1 MLVQQQQRQMTMAP
15 IPGNARKVIENFSYA
30 LTDAIGKGFSSIVYR
45 GRNDETNEI
54 VAIKVIDKKGLKT
67 PLHYQL
73 LRSEVEALSQLN
85 SNNIMRLYKVYYTEN
100 NTYLITEYCDSGDL
114 GSLLSKQGIQKEG
127 QLQKLFFGIIQGYKQ
142 MKQKGIV
149 HRDLKP
155 ANILLKGQVP
165 KIADFGFATTPQTVS
180 TMPNVNVGS
189 PLYMSPQA
197 FKNRY
202 SEKSDIWALGVS
214 LFELLFGQ
222 VPWQAASERELAQKM
237 ATVPV
242 SFPGYV
248 SDECRDFIQ
257 RCLIVD
263 ENRRATVEELERHQW
278 LQKQDLQVIQG
289 NGFSSMFRG
298 NHGCSQSNQL
308 QFQNIQ
314 SNGCLSTASPLGE
327 TQNKQLIQI
336 QPRESNY
343 GKENNTS
350 SISKQSNTPIQQ
362 QQQQPLRSIKRVQ
375 ESRKESLM
383 NQSMNQEQY
392 TSKRED
398 EWNDN
403 KKNDYIIVA
412 QMNFC
417 RYLYR
422 VAALI
427 DKYRFVAT
435 SYLREK
441 LLFLVNKN
449 IMIKMNNLK
458 ELIDGHNTLILDK
471 FQQYISNPQFGK
483 LSAAINQY
491 NQKYTLQFNT
501 VWLSLQNP
509 EQKQLLV
516 VDKKFDAVFDDNF
529 TEYESFYIILNS
541 ILRSAIKEIEYQ
553 LEQQITF
560 QDPQQLLPIDIEG
573 GVILLDYLITY
584 FQLASLIQECFE
596 DPYGFAVDSKI
607 EQIADG
613 KPVRLTFGH
622 YLEIR
627 NKIKQLDI

>member
-1 MLVQQQQRQMTMAP
+1 MLVQQQQRQMPMTP
-15 IPGNARKVIENFSYA
+15 IPHNARKVIENFSYA
-30 LTDAIGKGFSSIVYR
+30 LSDAIGKGFSSVVYK
-45 GRNDETNEI
+45 GKNDETNEI

-114 GSLLSKQGIQKEG
+114 GSLITKQGTQKEP
-127 QLQKLFFGIIQGYKQ
+127 QLQRLFYGIMQGYKQ

-165 KIADFGFATTPQTVS
+165 KIADFGFATTPQTIA

-222 VPWQAASERELAQKM
+222 VPWQAGSERELAQRM

-242 SFPGYV
+242 NFPGQI

-257 RCLIVD
+257 RCLVVD
-263 ENRRATVEELERHQW
+263 ENRRATVEELERHVW
-278 LQKQDLQVIQG
+278 LQRQELQVIKG
-289 NGFSSMFRG
+289 NGFQGIFRG
-298 NHGCSQSNQL
+298 SHGGQQNHI
-308 QFQNIQ
+308 QFHNIQ
-314 SNGCLSTASPLGE
+314 NNGFVNTTSPLGDAH
-327 TQNKQLIQI
+327 NKQQMLL

-343 GKENNTS
+343 GKENTS
-350 SISKQSNTPIQQ
+350 SIPRQQ
-362 QQQQPLRSIKRVQ
+362 QGSIQQQPLKSVKRVQ
-375 ESRKESLM
+375 ESRKESQV
-383 NQSMNQEQY
+383 NQSMNQEFSSQ
-392 TSKRED
+392 REEE
-398 EWNDN
+398 EWNEN
-403 KKNDYIIVA
+403 KKNDYIVVA

-427 DKYRFVAT
+427 DKYRFAT
-435 SYLREK
+435 TPYLREK

-449 IMIKMNNLK
+449 IMIKMNNLQ
-458 ELIDGHNTLILDK
+458 EFTEGHNTLNLDK
-471 FQQYISNPQFGK
+471 FQEYIQNSQFGK

-491 NQKYTLQFNT
+491 YQKYTLQFNT
-501 VWLSLQNP
+501 VWLCLQNP

-553 LEQQITF
+553 LEQKITF
-560 QDPQQLLPIDIEG
+560 QDTQQLLPLDIEG

-596 DPYGFAVDSKI
+596 DHYGFAVDSKI

-622 YLEIR
+622 YIEIR

>member
-1 MLVQQQQRQMTMAP
+1 MLVQQQQRQMPMTP
-15 IPGNARKVIENFSYA
+15 LPSNARKVIENFSYA

-45 GRNDETNEI
+45 GRNDETNET

-73 LRSEVEALSQLN
+73 LTSEVEALSQLN

-100 NTYLITEYCDSGDL
+100 NTYLITEFCDSGDL
-114 GSLLSKQGIQKEG
+114 GCLISKQGAQKEG
-127 QLQKLFFGIIQGYKQ
+127 QLQKLFQGIIQGYKQ

-222 VPWQAASERELAQKM
+222 VPWQAGSERELAQKM

-242 SFPGYV
+242 YFPGHL

-263 ENRRATVEELERHQW
+263 DNRRATVEELERHQW
-278 LQKQDLQVIQG
+278 LQKQELQVIKG

-298 NHGCSQSNQL
+298 SHGCQPNQL
-308 QFQNIQ
+308 QFHNIH
-314 SNGCLSTASPLGE
+314 SNACLNTTSPLGE
-327 TQNKQLIQI
+327 AQNKQLIQM

-343 GKENNTS
+343 GKENTA
-350 SISKQSNTPIQQ
+350 SISKQHHTSI
-362 QQQQPLRSIKRVQ
+362 QQQPLKSIKRAP
-375 ESRKESLM
+375 ESKKESQV
-383 NQSMNQEQY
+383 NQSMNQEYSSQ
-392 TSKRED
+392 REE

-403 KKNDYIIVA
+403 KKNDYILVA

-427 DKYRFVAT
+427 DKYRFVT
-435 SYLREK
+435 TPYLREK

-458 ELIDGHNTLILDK
+458 ELIDGQNTLNLDK
-471 FQQYISNPQFGK
+471 FQQYIQNPQFGK

-509 EQKQLLV
+509 EQKQLLI

-541 ILRSAIKEIEYQ
+541 ILRSAIKEIECQ
-553 LEQQITF
+553 LEQKITF
-560 QDPQQLLPIDIEG
+560 QDAQQLLPIDIEG

-596 DPYGFAVDSKI
+596 DHYGFAVDSKI

-622 YLEIR
+622 YIEIR

>member
-1 MLVQQQQRQMTMAP
+1 MLVQQQQRQMPATP

-30 LTDAIGKGFSSIVYR
+30 LQDAIGKGFSSIVYK
-45 GRNDETNEI
+45 GRNDETHEV

-85 SNNIMRLYKVYYTEN
+85 SPNIMRLYKVYYTEN
-100 NTYLITEYCDSGDL
+100 NTYLITEFCDSGDL
-114 GSLLSKQGIQKEG
+114 GQLVTKTGVQKE
-127 QLQKLFFGIIQGYKQ
+127 QNMQKLFYGIIQGYKQ
-142 MKQKGIV
+142 MKQRGIV

-155 ANILLKGQVP
+155 ANILLKGSVP
-165 KIADFGFATTPQTVS
+165 KIADFGFATTPQTAA

-214 LFELLFGQ
+214 LYELLFGQ
-222 VPWQAASERELAQKM
+222 VPWQAGSERELAQRM

-242 SFPGYV
+242 QFPGHI
-248 SDECRDFIQ
+248 SDECKDFIY

-263 ENRRATVEELERHQW
+263 ESRRATVEELENHIW
-278 LQKQDLQVIQG
+278 LSKQELQPIKG
-289 NGFSSMFRG
+289 NGFSSMFR
-298 NHGCSQSNQL
+298 SNQQHNHPHLL
-308 QFQNIQ
+308 QN
-314 SNGCLSTASPLGE
+314 NNAATPLGD
-327 TQNKQLIQI
+327 TQNKQSISL

-343 GKENNTS
+343 GKENAV
-350 SISKQSNTPIQQ
+350 IVKQSQQ
-362 QQQQPLRSIKRVQ
+362 SIMQQPLKSIKRVQ
-375 ESRKESLM
+375 ESRKESQISQQM
-383 NQSMNQEQY
+383 HQEYSSQ
-392 TSKRED
+392 REED
-398 EWNDN
+398 CWSDS
-403 KKNDYIIVA
+403 KKNDYIILA
-412 QMNFC
+412 QLNFC

-422 VAALI
+422 VSALM
-427 DKYRFVAT
+427 DKHRFVQT
-435 SYLREK
+435 PYLREK
-441 LLFLVNKN
+441 LMFLVNKN
-449 IMIKMNNLK
+449 IMIKMNCLN
-458 ELIDGHNTLILDK
+458 ELMVGQNTLGLEK
-471 FQQYISNPQFGK
+471 FQQYIQNPQYTK
-483 LSAAINQY
+483 LCAAIHQY

-509 EQKQLLV
+509 DQKQLLV

-541 ILRSAIKEIEYQ
+541 ILRCAIKEIEYSI
-553 LEQQITF
+553 ESKIVI
-560 QDPQQLLPIDIEG
+560 QDTQQLLPMDIEG

-596 DPYGFAVDSKI
+596 DPYEFAVDSKI

-613 KPVRLTFGH
+613 KPVRLTYGH
-622 YLEIR
+622 YIEIR

>member
-1 MLVQQQQRQMTMAP
+1 MLVQQQQRQMPITP
-15 IPGNARKVIENFSYA
+15 IPSNARKVIENFSYA
-30 LTDAIGKGFSSIVYR
+30 LTDAIGKGFSSVVYR

-73 LRSEVEALSQLN
+73 LKSEVEALSQLN

-114 GSLLSKQGIQKEG
+114 GSLLTKQGAQKEP
-127 QLQKLFFGIIQGYKQ
+127 QLQKLFQGIIQGYKQ

-155 ANILLKGQVP
+155 ANILLKGQIP
-165 KIADFGFATTPQTVS
+165 KIADFGFATTPQTVT

-222 VPWQAASERELAQKM
+222 VPWQAGTERELAQKM

-242 SFPGYV
+242 NFPGHI

-263 ENRRATVEELERHQW
+263 EYRRATVEELERHIW
-278 LQKQDLQVIQG
+278 LQKQELQVIKG
-289 NGFSSMFRG
+289 NGFSSIFRG
-298 NHGCSQSNQL
+298 SHGGQANHL
-308 QFQNIQ
+308 QFNGVQ
-314 SNGCLSTASPLGE
+314 SNGCINTTSPLVDNN
-327 TQNKQLIQI
+327 NKQQMLMQ
-336 QPRESNY
+336 QRESNY
-343 GKENNTS
+343 GKENTS
-350 SISKQSNTPIQQ
+350 SIARQQ
-362 QQQQPLRSIKRVQ
+362 QNSIQQQPLKSIKRVQ
-375 ESRKESLM
+375 ESRKESQV
-383 NQSMNQEQY
+383 NQSMNQEYSSQ
-392 TSKRED
+392 REE

-427 DKYRFVAT
+427 DKYRFVT
-435 SYLREK
+435 TPYLREK

-449 IMIKMNNLK
+449 IMIKMNNLQ
-458 ELIDGHNTLILDK
+458 ELVNGHNTLNLDK
-471 FQQYISNPQFGK
+471 FQDYIQNCQFNK

-509 EQKQLLV
+509 EQKQLLI

-553 LEQQITF
+553 LEQKIIF
-560 QDPQQLLPIDIEG
+560 QDTQQLLPIDIEG

-596 DPYGFAVDSKI
+596 DHYGFAVDSKI

-613 KPVRLTFGH
+613 KPVRLTYGH
-622 YLEIR
+622 YIEIR

>member
-1 MLVQQQQRQMTMAP
+1 MLIQQQQRQMPNTP
-15 IPGNARKVIENFSYA
+15 IQSNARKVIENFSYA
-30 LTDAIGKGFSSIVYR
+30 LTDAIGKGFSSVVYR

-73 LRSEVEALSQLN
+73 LKSEVEALSQLN

-114 GSLLSKQGIQKEG
+114 GSLLTKQGTQKES
-127 QLQKLFFGIIQGYKQ
+127 QLQKLFSGIIQGYKQ

-155 ANILLKGQVP
+155 ANILLKGQIP
-165 KIADFGFATTPQTVS
+165 KIADFGFATTPQTVT

-222 VPWQAASERELAQKM
+222 VPWQAGTERELAQKM
-237 ATVPV
+237 ANVPV
-242 SFPGYV
+242 NFPGHILN
-248 SDECRDFIQ
+248 ECRDFIQ

-263 ENRRATVEELERHQW
+263 ENRRATVEELERHTW
-278 LQKQDLQVIQG
+278 LQRQELQVIKG
-289 NGFSSMFRG
+289 NGFSSIFRG
-298 NHGCSQSNQL
+298 SHGGQSNHN
-308 QFQNIQ
+308 QFHVVQ
-314 SNGCLSTASPLGE
+314 SNGCINTTSPLGE
-327 TQNKQLIQI
+327 NHNKQQI
-336 QPRESNY
+336 FMQQRESNY
-343 GKENNTS
+343 GKENTYSIARQQQTS
-350 SISKQSNTPIQQ
+350 NQQ
-362 QQQQPLRSIKRVQ
+362 QQLKQ
-375 ESRKESLM
+375 RKESQV
-383 NQSMNQEQY
+383 NQSMNQEYFSQ
-392 TSKRED
+392 REE

-422 VAALI
+422 VASLI
-427 DKYRFVAT
+427 DKYQFVTT

-449 IMIKMNNLK
+449 IMIKINNLK
-458 ELIDGHNTLILDK
+458 EIINNHNSLNLNK
-471 FQQYISNPQFGK
+471 FEQYIQNPQFNK
-483 LSAAINQY
+483 LSATINQY
-491 NQKYTLQFNT
+491 IQKYTLQFNT

-509 EQKQLLV
+509 EQKQQLI

-553 LEQQITF
+553 LEQKITF
-560 QDPQQLLPIDIEG
+560 QNTQQLLPTDIEG
-573 GVILLDYLITY
+573 DVILLDYLITY

-596 DPYGFAVDSKI
+596 DHYGFAVDSKI

-613 KPVRLTFGH
+613 KPVRLTYGH
-622 YLEIR
+622 YIEIR

>member
-1 MLVQQQQRQMTMAP
+1 MPMTP
-15 IPGNARKVIENFSYA
+15 VPSNARKVIENFSYA

-114 GSLLSKQGIQKEG
+114 GSLLTKQGAQKES
-127 QLQKLFFGIIQGYKQ
+127 QLQRLFQGIIQGYKQ

-165 KIADFGFATTPQTVS
+165 KIADFGFATTPQTVA

-222 VPWQAASERELAQKM
+222 VPWQAGTERELAQRM

-242 SFPGYV
+242 NFPGHL

-257 RCLIVD
+257 RCLVVD
-263 ENRRATVEELERHQW
+263 ENRRATVEELERHVW
-278 LQKQDLQVIQG
+278 LQRQELQVIKG
-289 NGFSSMFRG
+289 NGFQGIFRG
-298 NHGCSQSNQL
+298 SHGGQQNHI
-308 QFQNIQ
+308 QFHNIQ
-314 SNGCLSTASPLGE
+314 SNGCVNTTSPLGE
-327 TQNKQLIQI
+327 AHNKQQMLM
-336 QPRESNY
+336 QPRESTY
-343 GKENNTS
+343 GKENTS
-350 SISKQSNTPIQQ
+350 SIPRQQ
-362 QQQQPLRSIKRVQ
+362 QGCIQQQPLKSIKRVQ
-375 ESRKESLM
+375 ESRKESQV
-383 NQSMNQEQY
+383 NQSMNQEYSSQ
-392 TSKRED
+392 RDE
-398 EWNDN
+398 EWNEN

-427 DKYRFVAT
+427 DKYRFVT
-435 SYLREK
+435 TQYLREK

-449 IMIKMNNLK
+449 IMVKMNNLK
-458 ELIDGHNTLILDK
+458 EVIDGHNALNLDK
-471 FQQYISNPQFGK
+471 FQEYIQNPQFSK
-483 LSAAINQY
+483 LSSAINQY

-501 VWLSLQNP
+501 VWLCLQNP

-516 VDKKFDAVFDDNF
+516 VDKKFDAIFDDNF

-553 LEQQITF
+553 LEQKITF
-560 QDPQQLLPIDIEG
+560 QDTQQLLPIDIEG

-596 DPYGFAVDSKI
+596 DHYGFAVDSKI

-622 YLEIR
+622 YIEIR
-627 NKIKQLDI
+627 SKIKQLDI